1 VRERRRGTHDTTLSM
16 AVQASTRALEAA
28 GTRAEE
34 LDLIVGTATAPHQA
48 VPCTAALLQR
58 ALEAPDGRSACFDVN
73 STCLG
78 FLTALQ
84 VASQLIASGA
94 HARALVCASE
104 VTRHSINPAEP
115 ESAVLLGDGAAA
127 VVLERSPA
135 GSSSSVLAARFET
148 HSSGCELTVCRGG
161 GTAQHPNDPSTTHAM
176 NLFRMDGPEIYRRA
190 SRLLPRFLDEVL
202 ARAGWSRAEVEHVV
216 PHQASGRG
224 VDLLTRLCGLRPE
237 QIVRNVET
245 RGNCA
250 AAALPIALAE
260 AVGAGVVR
268 RGERVL
274 LIGTGAGLGLGAVAL
289 RY

>member
-1 VRERRRGTHDTTLSM
+1 MREGLGLPTPAARLSSVLVLARETRAMLDPAPLPLPVRIRGCGSFVPEHCVTNAELEHELGLGTGWIERATGVRERRRGTHDTTLSM

-28 GTRAEE
+28 GTRADE

-104 VTRHSINPAEP
+104 VTRHSINPDEP

-135 GSSSSVLAARFET
+135 GSDACVLAARFET

-176 NLFRMDGPEIYRRA
+176 NLFRMDG
-190 SRLLPRFLDEVL
+190 
-202 ARAGWSRAEVEHVV
+202 
-216 PHQASGRG
+216 
-224 VDLLTRLCGLRPE
+224 
-237 QIVRNVET
+237 
-245 RGNCA
+245 
-250 AAALPIALAE
+250 
-260 AVGAGVVR
+260 
-268 RGERVL
+268 
-274 LIGTGAGLGLGAVAL
+274 
-289 RY
+289 